1 MGFLIYILG
10 LVLCV
15 MAVLDIL
22 NGKYTDAATKLAGT
36 GVDNEALAYILTN
49 QLDKAA
55 DAIKCNCPKANYK
68 KAIIAAR
75 KGDVN
80 AYNAALDIIKKSE
93 KLGERAAND
102 VEFLKF
108 R

>member
-1 MGFLIYILG
+1 MG
-10 LVLCV
+10 
-15 MAVLDIL
+15 
-22 NGKYTDAATKLAGT
+22 
-36 GVDNEALAYILTN
+36 
-49 QLDKAA
+49 
-55 DAIKCNCPKANYK
+55 PKANYK

-80 AYNAALDIIKKSE
+80 AYNAAMEIVKKDAA
-93 KLGERAAND
+93 LAERAAKD